1 MNLRFCSLPKSTQ
14 TYGLFR
20 TISSEIEAIRYLEE
34 IEFKEKEKAKEEK
47 EKEEKEEEECVICMC
62 SIINE
67 NNESFTTHCNH
78 VFHKDCLSRW
88 CQQNNSCPS
97 CRTIN
102 VLPCQAQ
109 CLPGDSSNLLIRD
122 SPFYHILENEYWQG
136 PDTTP
141 PRSGRPYFNNIINN
155 NYNNNINNNN
165 YNNYNNYN
173 NINNNNNYTGL
184 INAIDNINI
193 NENNI

>member
-1 MNLRFCSLPKSTQ
+1 MNLRPCSLPKLPQ
-14 TYGLFR
+14 MYGLFR
-20 TISSEIEAIRYLEE
+20 TISSEIEHLNQSEA
-34 IEFKEKEKAKEEK
+34 KEKEK
-47 EKEEKEEEECVICMC
+47 EKEEEECVICMG
-62 SIINE
+62 SINNE
-67 NNESFTTHCNH
+67 INESFTTHCNH

-109 CLPGDSSNLLIRD
+109 CLPGDSSNSLIRD

-165 YNNYNNYN
+165 YNNI
-173 NINNNNNYTGL
+173 NINNNYTGL

-193 NENNI
+193 NENNINENNN

>member
-1 MNLRFCSLPKSTQ
+1 MNLRSCSLPKSTQ
-14 TYGLFR
+14 MYGLFR
-20 TISSEIEAIRYLEE
+20 IISNEIEAIRYLEE

-47 EKEEKEEEECVICMC
+47 EEEECVICMC
-62 SIINE
+62 SINNE
-67 NNESFTTHCNH
+67 NNEKFTTYCNH

-102 VLPCQAQ
+102 VLPSQAQ
-109 CLPGDSSNLLIRD
+109 CLPGDSSNSLIRD
-122 SPFYHILENEYWQG
+122 SPFYHILENEYIQTTLPRRG
-136 PDTTP
+136 P
-141 PRSGRPYFNNIINN
+141 SYF
-155 NYNNNINNNN
+155 NINNNN
-165 YNNYNNYN
+165 YNNINNNNYN

-184 INAIDNINI
+184 INVIDNINI

>member
-1 MNLRFCSLPKSTQ
+1 MNLRFCSLSKSFDMS
-14 TYGLFR
+14 GLFR
-20 TISSEIEAIRYLEE
+20 IISNEIEAIRYLEE
-34 IEFKEKEKAKEEK
+34 IEFIEKEKAKEEK
-47 EKEEKEEEECVICMC
+47 AKEEECVICMC

-67 NNESFTTHCNH
+67 NNENNEKFTTSCNH
-78 VFHKDCLSRW
+78 IFHKDCLTRW
-88 CQQNNSCPS
+88 CQQKNSCPS

-102 VLPCQAQ
+102 ILPCQAQ
-109 CLPGDSSNLLIRD
+109 CLPSDSPISVIHD
-122 SPFYHILENEYWQG
+122 TPFYHILDNEYWQG

-155 NYNNNINNNN
+155 NYNNNINNINN
-165 YNNYNNYN
+165 NNYN

-184 INAIDNINI
+184 INVIDNINI

>member
-1 MNLRFCSLPKSTQ
+1 MNLRSCSLPKSTQ
-14 TYGLFR
+14 MYGLFR
-20 TISSEIEAIRYLEE
+20 IISNEIEAIRYLEE

-47 EKEEKEEEECVICMC
+47 EEEECVICMG
-62 SIINE
+62 SINNE
-67 NNESFTTHCNH
+67 NNEKFTTSCNH

-102 VLPCQAQ
+102 VLPSQAQ
-109 CLPGDSSNLLIRD
+109 CLPGDSSNSLIRD

-141 PRSGRPYFNNIINN
+141 PRSGRPYFNINN
-155 NYNNNINNNN
+155 INNINNNN
-165 YNNYNNYN
+165 YNNINNNNYN

-184 INAIDNINI
+184 INVIDNINI

>member
-14 TYGLFR
+14 MYGLFR
-20 TISSEIEAIRYLEE
+20 IISNEIEAIRYLEE
-34 IEFKEKEKAKEEK
+34 IEFIEKEKAKEEK
-47 EKEEKEEEECVICMC
+47 EKEEECVICIG
-62 SIINE
+62 SINNE
-67 NNESFTTHCNH
+67 INESFTTRCNH

-109 CLPGDSSNLLIRD
+109 CLPSDSSNSLIRD
-122 SPFYHILENEYWQG
+122 SPFYHILENEYIQTTLPRRG
-136 PDTTP
+136 P
-141 PRSGRPYFNNIINN
+141 SYFNINN
-155 NYNNNINNNN
+155 NNNINNINNNN
-165 YNNYNNYN
+165 YNN
-173 NINNNNNYTGL
+173 INNN
-184 INAIDNINI
+184 NI